1 MWKWLRYRL
10 LPYGLILL
18 VIWLAFPLLENKIV
32 FHPEFANP
40 YPVPWDAI
48 EAAGSELSEKVQNV
62 YFESL
67 DGTRLNGWY
76 VAPAKGMP
84 TAIYAH
90 GNGGNMG
97 SRTRMVYHF
106 MTRGYGFLMF
116 DYRGYGS
123 SEGSPSEVGVYQDFE
138 AASHYVE
145 QVHKIP
151 ASQQI
156 AVGESLGSAAVVD
169 VASRKSFRQVVLLSA
184 FTSGEDFAI
193 HNIFPVSLDFLTRQK
208 FDSVSKINRI
218 TVPLVIVHGE
228 DDAMMPMEMAETLY
242 AKAGSK
248 QKTLIKVKN
257 AGHNDAFLMGAD
269 QVFAVIEKN
278 ELALGR

>member
-1 MWKWLRYRL
+1 M
-10 LPYGLILL
+10 
-18 VIWLAFPLLENKIV
+18 
-32 FHPEFANP
+32 
-40 YPVPWDAI
+40 
-48 EAAGSELSEKVQNV
+48 
-62 YFESL
+62 
-67 DGTRLNGWY
+67 
-76 VAPAKGMP
+76 
-84 TAIYAH
+84 
-90 GNGGNMG
+90 
-97 SRTRMVYHF
+97 
-106 MTRGYGFLMF
+106 
-116 DYRGYGS
+116 
-123 SEGSPSEVGVYQDFE
+123 
-138 AASHYVE
+138 
-145 QVHKIP
+145 
-151 ASQQI
+151 
-156 AVGESLGSAAVVD
+156 
-169 VASRKSFRQVVLLSA
+169 LLSA

-208 FDSVSKINRI
+208 FDAVSKINRI